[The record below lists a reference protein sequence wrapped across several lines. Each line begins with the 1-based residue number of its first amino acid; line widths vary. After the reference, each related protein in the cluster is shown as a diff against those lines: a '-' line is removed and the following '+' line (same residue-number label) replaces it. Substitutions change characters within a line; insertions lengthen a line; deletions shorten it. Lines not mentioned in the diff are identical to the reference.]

1 MLDLLEWL
9 RQQCSEYE
17 MDVVAAFKRAGEHAW
32 PLEAADEA
40 DLADQLAE
48 GGHLL
53 PLPKEP
59 AALANVIEVSLV
71 DFLLRRVDGT
81 EGVEAQRGTERGYPD
96 IEFTGSAFGGKHH
109 AVDVKVARLVASGK
123 RTQSRITL
131 YTGNTFFRWPTLHWP
146 GTVRAFE
153 DYTSHVVAICLYT
166 LDEEKLSRVSEGVE
180 VVLQPSW
187 RVGSRQRSS
196 TTREYLGAVM
206 DVEALRQG
214 KGEFE
219 TEDEFYEY
227 WRKYSFRIGKA
238 VEGQLRKL
246 LKGQPEKP

>member
-9 RQQCSEYE
+9 RQQCAEYE
-17 MDVVAAFKRAGEHAW
+17 MDVVAAFRRSGEHEW
-32 PLEAADEA
+32 PLEAADEDA
-40 DLADQLAE
+40 LENTLAE

-59 AALANVIEVSLV
+59 AALANIIEVSLV
-71 DFLLRRVDGT
+71 DFLLRRADET
-81 EGVEAQRGTERGYPD
+81 EGVEARRGTERGYPD
-96 IEFTGSAFGGKHH
+96 IEFTGSAFGGDYH

-146 GTVRAFE
+146 GTFRAFE
-153 DYTSHVVAICLYT
+153 EYRSHLVAICLYT
-166 LDEEKLSRVSEGVE
+166 LDERKRSRVAGPVE
-180 VVLQPSW
+180 VIVQRSW

-196 TTREYLGAVM
+196 TTREYLGAVT
-206 DVEALRQG
+206 DVKALREG

-219 TEDEFYEY
+219 AEEEFYGY
-227 WRKYSFRIGKA
+227 WRKFPFRIGKA
-238 VEGQLRKL
+238 VEAQLRKL
-246 LKGQPEKP
+246 LKGSTG